1 MDGYMTIL
9 LKSTAAVSAVVAA
22 LVIDE
27 KTGISIGTMIVVV
40 SAVWYMGRKFQEFL
54 DRFSSLDKQFG
65 SLDEF
70 MDESRKWRK
79 NLAEEQDR
87 QKQVQDQILR
97 HQEQAKIRH
106 EMILKDMGAIREARE
121 LYAELMTSFQQIKDH
136 LKIETAQFAKKDIH
150 PKI

>member
-1 MDGYMTIL
+1 MTML
-9 LKSTAAVSAVVAA
+9 VKSTAIVSGAVAA

-27 KTGISIGTMIVVV
+27 KTGISIGTMVAVIT
-40 SAVWYMGRKFQEFL
+40 AVWYMARKFQEFL
-54 DRFSSLDKQFG
+54 DKFSTFDGRFK

-70 MDESRKWRK
+70 VSESRKWR
-79 NLAEEQDR
+79 NGLSEEQER

-106 EMILKDMGAIREARE
+106 EMILKDMSAIREARE